1 MKSDGF
7 SRLTTVPSV
16 AAQAKSEVA
25 AALARCRSAFVSVGL
40 FSALINVLMLTG
52 PLFMLQIYDRVL
64 PSRSVPTLIGL
75 AVLVTALYAF
85 QALLE
90 GIRARVLVRIGES
103 LDDSLSSRVCSLVA
117 RLPLLAREQGD
128 GHRPVRDLDQIRSF
142 LSGAGAAA
150 LFDLPWIPVYL
161 GICFL
166 FHPLIG
172 IAAVVGGVLLFAIT
186 VSAELLTREPAK
198 AVSELGA
205 KRNAHLEASRRNAE
219 VIQAM
224 GMGSRLAHRWAAI
237 NDEYMRSHR
246 KVSDVSGGLS
256 TLSRGLRLLI
266 QSIVLGIG
274 AYLVIMQDASPGII
288 IASSILVS
296 RALSPVELAVAN
308 WKGFV
313 AARQA
318 RARLTKILALIPA
331 VGVPL
336 ELPRPCHALTVETV
350 SAVPPS
356 DRRVVLQDIAFEL
369 KAGDALGVV
378 GPSASGKSSL
388 ARLLVGVWQP
398 VRGKVCLDG
407 ASLDQWSPEVLGH
420 YVGYLPQ
427 AVELFDG
434 TVVENI
440 ARFGRDPDSNAV
452 LAAAKAAGVHDLIL
466 NLPDGYETEI
476 GDAGLM
482 LSAGQRQRIALAR
495 ALYGDPFLVVL
506 DEPNS
511 NLDQEGDQALAAA
524 IMGMRNRGAIAV
536 VIAHRPSAIV
546 ACDKVIVLMNGR
558 QQRLG
563 PKHEVLREHIRP
575 AAE

>member
-1 MKSDGF
+1 M
-7 SRLTTVPSV
+7 
-16 AAQAKSEVA
+16 
-25 AALARCRSAFVSVGL
+25 ARCRSAFVSVGV

-64 PSRSVPTLIGL
+64 PSRSIPTLVGL

-85 QALLE
+85 QAVLE
-90 GIRARVLVRIGES
+90 GIRSRVLVRIGES
-103 LDDSLSSRVCSLVA
+103 LDDSLSSRVYSLVA
-117 RLPLLAREQGD
+117 RLPLLTREQGD
-128 GHRPVRDLDQIRSF
+128 GPRPVRDLDHIRSF

-172 IAAVVGGVLLFAIT
+172 IAAVVGGVLLLVIT
-186 VSAELLTREPAK
+186 VAAELLTREPAK
-198 AVSELGA
+198 AVAELGA
-205 KRNAHLEASRRNAE
+205 KRDAQLEANRRNAE
-219 VIQAM
+219 VVQAM
-224 GMGSRLAHRWAAI
+224 GMGGPLARRWAKI
-237 NDEYMRSHR
+237 NDEYLRSHR
-246 KVSDVSGGLS
+246 RVSDVAGGLS

-274 AYLVIMQDASPGII
+274 AYLVIIQHASPGII

-318 RARLTKILALIPA
+318 RARLTKILALIPQT
-331 VGVPL
+331 GVPL
-336 ELPRPCHALTVETV
+336 VLPRPRHALTVETV
-350 SAVPPS
+350 SAVPPA
-356 DRRVVLQDIAFEL
+356 DRRIVLQDVAFEA
-369 KAGDALGVV
+369 KAGDALGVI

-398 VRGKVCLDG
+398 IRGNVCLDG
-407 ASLDQWSPEVLGH
+407 ARLDQWSPEVLGR
-420 YVGYLPQ
+420 YIGYLPQ

-434 TVVENI
+434 TVAENI
-440 ARFGRDPDSNAV
+440 ARFGHDLDTNAV

-466 NLPDGYETEI
+466 NLSDGYGTEI

-482 LSAGQRQRIALAR
+482 LSAGQRQRVALAR
-495 ALYGDPFLVVL
+495 ALFGDPFLVVL

-511 NLDQEGDQALAAA
+511 NLDQQGDEALAGA
-524 IMGMRNRGAIAV
+524 IMSVRKRGGIAV
-536 VIAHRPSAIV
+536 VIAHRPSAIA
-546 ACDKVIVLMNGR
+546 ACDKVIVLVNGR
-558 QQRLG
+558 QQSFG
-563 PKHEVLREHIRP
+563 PKHDVLRKYIRP
-575 AAE
+575 ATESKAEQRF